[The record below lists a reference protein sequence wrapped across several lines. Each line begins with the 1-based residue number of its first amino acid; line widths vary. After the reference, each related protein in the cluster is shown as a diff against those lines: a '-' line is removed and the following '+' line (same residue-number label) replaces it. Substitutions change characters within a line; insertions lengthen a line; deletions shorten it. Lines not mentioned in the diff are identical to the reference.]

1 MRENDKRIEN
11 KQAEEAI
18 NTVSDSLLSN
28 FLID

>member
-11 KQAEEAI
+11 KQAEETI